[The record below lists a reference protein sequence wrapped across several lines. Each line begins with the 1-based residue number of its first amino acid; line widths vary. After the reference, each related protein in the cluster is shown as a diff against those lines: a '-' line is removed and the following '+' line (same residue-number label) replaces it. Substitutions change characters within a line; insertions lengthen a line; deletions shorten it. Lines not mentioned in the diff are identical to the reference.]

1 MIPVLI
7 HFKFHI
13 LIPRKDKAPYC
24 SPKYYYLN
32 TSSTTG
38 NRSGSRVSSRQY
50 HAVVIQQQQKYFQPH
65 CKLQSYLV
73 SGFSRVSN
81 AETSPQLCLAP
92 ELSLCLSLTV
102 DKRPV
107 ETLQPSGEDVLCVV
121 SVSCPALRAASL
133 LSNETPCLTP
143 GLSSKSL
150 TYLGHSGFP
159 DISILKERVCPC
171 EGGCSK
177 CLLNN
182 DSGHY
187 SHGEFLK

>member
-1 MIPVLI
+1 MNCSLTLSV
-7 HFKFHI
+7 F
-13 LIPRKDKAPYC
+13 DK
-24 SPKYYYLN
+24 
-32 TSSTTG
+32 
-38 NRSGSRVSSRQY
+38 
-50 HAVVIQQQQKYFQPH
+50 
-65 CKLQSYLV
+65 
-73 SGFSRVSN
+73 SGFSRAPN
-81 AETSPQLCLAP
+81 AEASPQLCLAP

-121 SVSCPALRAASL
+121 FVLFCPALRAGSL
-133 LSNETPCLTP
+133 LSTKTLCLTP

-150 TYLGHSGFP
+150 TYLGHSGFR

-182 DSGHY
+182 DLGQY
-187 SHGEFLK
+187 SH